1 MQRKQTNEY
10 LDTVIIGSGL
20 SALNFIDTYSKK
32 KKKIDVISPNFN
44 FRLSKINKKE
54 IKFLPSQMK
63 NKKIQAENYFAG
75 NNLKKTKNCK
85 IIGSLDFGGLS
96 NYWGLQIDN
105 YISLN
110 NQKLKKKTQR
120 DINDSFLELM
130 KNYNL
135 LGTFKSKDSTYSNDY
150 LIPVHLQ
157 S

>member
-63 NKKIQAENYFAG
+63 NKKFKQ
-75 NNLKKTKNCK
+75 KT
-85 IIGSLDFGGLS
+85 I
-96 NYWGLQIDN
+96 
-105 YISLN
+105 
-110 NQKLKKKTQR
+110 
-120 DINDSFLELM
+120 
-130 KNYNL
+130 L
-135 LGTFKSKDSTYSNDY
+135 LGTILKKRK
-150 LIPVHLQ
+150 IVK
-157 S
+157 